1 MEMTEAKKAKD
12 WFYSLSQAER
22 NRLSLKYRNTYG
34 YGTFKDYVFLEI
46 LNEEIKQSKI

>member
-1 MEMTEAKKAKD
+1 MTEKDVKD
-12 WFYSLSQAER
+12 WFYSLDSFER

-46 LNEEIKQSKI
+46 YNKENETV